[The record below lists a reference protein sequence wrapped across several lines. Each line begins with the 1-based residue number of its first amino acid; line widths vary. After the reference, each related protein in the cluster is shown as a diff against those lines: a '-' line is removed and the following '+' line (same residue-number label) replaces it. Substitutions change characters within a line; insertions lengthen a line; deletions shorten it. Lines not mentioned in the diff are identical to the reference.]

1 MCPINICK
9 MRLIRVDYGTTKE
22 ELFDFDSNGTFKKT
36 DSCGGCVLQAFADY
50 YNIEITNEDY
60 FSNYNWYN
68 TIQAVDNGFV
78 DIIFGP
84 TLPTHNLVS
93 HLDKGAAYTYEEF
106 IFIDTIPK
114 AIPTL
119 FVLITPLKIEVWIC
133 FTGVVILF
141 SVFIKL
147 LNNFQTNRKASQRLD
162 CLDHL
167 ALYFNQPVSLPK
179 KSGIRIV
186 INLWLVYA
194 LLMNAFYNCNFVSAL
209 IKMRPK
215 FYWKLLRN

>member
-119 FVLITPLKIEVWIC
+119 FVLITPLKIEELSNS
-133 FTGVVILF
+133 GR
-141 SVFIKL
+141 KL
-147 LNNFQTNRKASQRLD
+147 GGPD
-162 CLDHL
+162 
-167 ALYFNQPVSLPK
+167 
-179 KSGIRIV
+179 IV
-186 INLWLVYA
+186 KEWLHDSDDSTMINLYERYEIINPDNISYA
-194 LLMNAFYNCNFVSAL
+194 
-209 IKMRPK
+209 
-215 FYWKLLRN
+215 